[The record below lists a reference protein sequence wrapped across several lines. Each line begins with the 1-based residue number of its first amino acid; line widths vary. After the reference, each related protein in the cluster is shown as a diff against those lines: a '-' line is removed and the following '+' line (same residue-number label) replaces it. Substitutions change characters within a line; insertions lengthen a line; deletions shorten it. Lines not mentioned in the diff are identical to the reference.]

1 MHFRDR
7 HEAGQLLAKELATL
21 RGHKDILVLGVP
33 RGGVVVAYEVARAL
47 GAPLDV
53 YITRKVGAP
62 QNPELAIGAV
72 ASDGTLV
79 LDHDL
84 IERLGVPGT
93 YVQEETARQRQEIK
107 RRMAAYRGSRPA
119 VELKGKTVI
128 LVDDGVATGA
138 TILASLRAIRTS
150 QPARLILAVPVGPQ
164 DTIQALSGEADQVI
178 CLYMP
183 DLFWAVGAFYAVF
196 DQTSDAEVIQLLQE
210 PETLTP
216 GQGPAEERRSQ
227 SRQESGMQER

>member
-7 HEAGQLLAKELATL
+7 HEAGQLLARELVTL
-21 RGHKDILVLGVP
+21 RGRKDVIVLGVP

-47 GAPLDV
+47 GAPLDI
-53 YITRKVGAP
+53 YIARKIGAP

-84 IERLGVPGT
+84 IERIGVPAN

-107 RRMAAYRGSRPA
+107 RRMAAYRGSRPP
-119 VELKGKTVI
+119 LDLRDKTVI

-138 TILASLRAIRTS
+138 TTLASLRAIRTS
-150 QPARLILAVPVGPQ
+150 QPARLILAVPVGPE
-164 DTIQALSGEADQVI
+164 DTIAVLSGEADQVI
-178 CLYMP
+178 CLYTP

-196 DQTSDAEVIQLLQE
+196 DQTSDAEVVRLLQE
-210 PETLTP
+210 PGISTP
-216 GQGPAEERRSQ
+216 GHQDTGAP
-227 SRQESGMQER
+227 GD